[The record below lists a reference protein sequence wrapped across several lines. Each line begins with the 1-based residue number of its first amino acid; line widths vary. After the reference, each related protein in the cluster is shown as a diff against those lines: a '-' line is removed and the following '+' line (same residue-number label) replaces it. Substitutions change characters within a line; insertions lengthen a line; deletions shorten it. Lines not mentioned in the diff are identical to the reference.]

1 MRWAFIPKNDAAT
14 AIGLTIP
21 SALGQKIDNPSEAPQ
36 FSILFGNNVR
46 EIFDSARQMGDLF
59 FECLCHTCHLRD
71 LRARIKRLFL
81 PRVSARANSHVAPR
95 RSGG

>member
-21 SALGQKIDNPSEAPQ
+21 SALGQKIDNPSKAPQ

-59 FECLCHTCHLRD
+59 F
-71 LRARIKRLFL
+71 
-81 PRVSARANSHVAPR
+81 
-95 RSGG
+95 